1 LFSVFFSFETTSAG
15 VVFYYTF
22 VLKKFTPGMTEQPEI
37 TILFQDEHLLVVDKP
52 TQLPTHK
59 SEWMPH
65 DAPYLTKVL
74 GQQLGCSIY
83 NVHRLDAKTSGVM
96 MVALT
101 PDIAR
106 VLTEQFAGKMV
117 RKSYQ
122 AIVKGCPGDGVF
134 DRKVKKAK
142 HGNQVN
148 AETEYRTLQ
157 TVTTDIDHKGQT
169 AVQLSLMSLIP
180 LTGRW
185 HQLRQH
191 CSQAWHD
198 ILGDSQHGDWG
209 LNHIIE
215 ERTGVKRLYLHACE
229 LGFTHPVT
237 QVPLDFQ
244 VPLPTDFEQVLSLFP

>member
-1 LFSVFFSFETTSAG
+1 ML
-15 VVFYYTF
+15 
-22 VLKKFTPGMTEQPEI
+22 EQLEI
-37 TILFQDEHLLVVDKP
+37 PILFQDEYLLVVDKP
-52 TQLPTHK
+52 THLPTHK
-59 SEWMPH
+59 SEGMPH

-101 PDIAR
+101 PDIAQI
-106 VLTEQFAGKMV
+106 LTGRFAGREVHKT
-117 RKSYQ
+117 YQ
-122 AIVKGCPGDGVF
+122 AIVKGCPGEGVF
-134 DRKVKKAK
+134 YRKVKKAK

-169 AVQLSLMSLIP
+169 AVQLSLVLLTP
-180 LTGRW
+180 HTGRW

-215 ERTGVKRLYLHACE
+215 ERTGVKRLYLHAYE
-229 LGFTHPVT
+229 LGFAHPVS
-237 QVPLDFQ
+237 QAPLHFQ
-244 VPLPTDFEQVLSLFP
+244 VPLPTDFDQVLNLFP